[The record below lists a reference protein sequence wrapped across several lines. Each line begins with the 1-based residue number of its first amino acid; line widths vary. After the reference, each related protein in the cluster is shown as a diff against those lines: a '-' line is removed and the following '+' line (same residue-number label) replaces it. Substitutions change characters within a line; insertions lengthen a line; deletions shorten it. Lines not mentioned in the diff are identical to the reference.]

1 MKTDTKVCIGVTIA
15 ILAALIIGG
24 IISFPAVE
32 TTLGIVGFLF
42 LMGLPTYVWA
52 RRRDG
57 QTRNHIDYEQ
67 RMEFVRRNEVL
78 QETRDYLDDSIEA
91 FRRWG
96 WHLKDLDKSD
106 EMGYYGDRAIQ
117 RKTGGYG
124 GGLSAEYG
132 RDVSCLIDIRRK
144 LDSIR
149 YDL

>member
-24 IISFPAVE
+24 MTSLSTVK
-32 TTLGIVGFLF
+32 TTLGIIGFLF

-57 QTRNHIDYEQ
+57 QTRSHIDYEQ
-67 RMEFVRRNEVL
+67 RMESVRRNEVL
-78 QETRDYLDDSIEA
+78 QETRDCLDDSIEA
-91 FRRWG
+91 FKTWG
-96 WHLKDLDKSD
+96 WHLKDSDKSD
-106 EMGYYGDRAIQ
+106 EMGYYGDIAKQ
-117 RKTGGYG
+117 REASGYG